1 MRRGEDEYEKK
12 QKTPF
17 DRGLNKTTGKFS
29 FENCDEKACCNY
41 HMTSICHECVLSK
54 GSKIE

>member
-1 MRRGEDEYEKK
+1 MNMKKK

-29 FENCDEKACCNY
+29 FENCDEKACGNY